1 MQGYLV
7 KLLYVSL
14 FSFSFLLMI
23 SPQRQLSVNIVKVVD
38 GDTVRLAGG
47 ESIRL
52 AHIDAPELAQESID
66 ELKIGEQARF
76 ALLKYIKN
84 KKVSIRVQGK
94 DFYNRYLGVLYVDN
108 ENINQ
113 KLVIEGYAVS
123 YKDKYLF
130 DEYVARKKRVGIW
143 ATKGFYYPKV
153 HRKYKKKYKLKST
166 KRYLGQR

>member
-14 FSFSFLLMI
+14 FSFSFLFI
-23 SPQRQLSVNIVKVVD
+23 ITPQRHLSVIIKTVVD
-38 GDTVRLAGG
+38 GDTVKLIGG

-52 AHIDAPELAQESID
+52 AHIDAPEIAQESID
-66 ELKIGEQARF
+66 GVKVGEDSRSALEEYIQNKHVKIE
-76 ALLKYIKN
+76 I
-84 KKVSIRVQGK
+84 QGR
-94 DFYNRYLGVLYVDN
+94 DFYNRYLGILYVDN

-113 KLVIEGYAVS
+113 KLVKEGYAVS

-166 KRYLGQR
+166 RRYLGQR